1 MGHTPNNTSGT
12 PKQAIEIAGNG
23 SSKVNWSRRYLTVD
37 MVIEEG
43 IIKAHNFK
51 AFMKE
56 HVGATFY
63 FNLEFTN
70 WMNNNIGKT
79 LGDAVDEWKRLDALS
94 KDENFEGT
102 VIPHEVYKQYMRD
115 FFKDN
120 PNKTVKVARKY
131 WKIKRTMPGDLKYSK
146 ADLLFDVK

>member
-1 MGHTPNNTSGT
+1 MTHTPNNTSGT
-12 PKQAIEIAGNG
+12 PRQAIEIAGNG

-79 LGDAVDEWKRLDALS
+79 LGDAVEEWKRLDILS